1 MACKSQ
7 HLCFSFHDV
16 NRDAFVSNTYLLAVG
31 KLPTFVAGDKKY
43 EKIVAI
49 ANLKIDE
56 WAREA
61 DWRSLYDP
69 KYQVGTISATDTY
82 ELDDEVE
89 KVTAGFG
96 DYVIVRKDNHDT
108 HFQTVAPEKLKM
120 YDTGDYCA
128 VVGRNLVFNR
138 TFTSDDPIYGG
149 SILAPVKLFP
159 EKLTS
164 AGSTVVVDDPN
175 WLVKIVAAEWVR
187 NDNVRQNQYP
197 NLVAEANA
205 LMENMKEAN
214 DEAQVSEVTIAMP
227 PLGRSW

>member
-1 MACKSQ
+1 MFFVYS
-7 HLCFSFHDV
+7 DV
-16 NRDAFVSNTYLLAVG
+16 NRDSFVSNTYLLAVG
-31 KLPTFVAGDKKY
+31 KLPTFAAGDKKY

-96 DYVIVRKDNHDT
+96 DYVIVRKDGRDI

-120 YDTGDYCA
+120 YDQGDYCA
-128 VVGRNLVFNR
+128 VVGRNIVFNR
-138 TFTSDDPIYGG
+138 EFTADDPAFGG
-149 SILAPVKLFP
+149 AILAPVKLRP

-164 AGSTVVVDDPN
+164 ASSTVPVDDPN
-175 WLVKIVAAEWVR
+175 WLVKVTAAEWTR
-187 NDNVRQNQYP
+187 NDKVRQDQYP
-197 NLVAEANA
+197 NLITEANA

-214 DEAQVSEVTIAMP
+214 DEAQLSEVTIAMP